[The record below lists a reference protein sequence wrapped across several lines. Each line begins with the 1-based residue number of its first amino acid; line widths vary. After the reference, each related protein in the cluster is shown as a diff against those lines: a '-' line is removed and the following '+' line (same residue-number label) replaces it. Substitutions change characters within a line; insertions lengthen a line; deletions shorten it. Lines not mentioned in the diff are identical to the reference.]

1 MDFNSLGSG
10 NPFYI
15 LKRGDM
21 LEGTPTLETGS
32 VKSKSQ
38 PHVKFPTQT
47 PNLMAGLQTQQ
58 VIDIIASVNGKDVTF
73 TDIPL
78 GVEIA
83 SRGDMVFSGSREAM
97 LQAIDGMMQESRKAL
112 AQTAY
117 HNRALPEL
125 EKMVETLN
133 PQYAESKQ
141 NARVIQTLQEKQ
153 DAQDKQLSELKAQ
166 NTEML
171 QMLRQLTKKKES

>member
-21 LEGTPTLETGS
+21 AEGVPTLEVGS
-32 VKSKSQ
+32 VKSKTQ

-47 PNLMAGLQTQQ
+47 PNVMAGLQTQQ
-58 VIDIIASVNGKDVTF
+58 VIDIVASVNDKDMVF
-73 TDIPL
+73 NDIPL

-83 SRGDMVFSGSREAM
+83 SKGDMVFSGSREAV
-97 LQAIDGMMQESRKAL
+97 LQAIDGWMQESKKAL
-112 AQTAY
+112 SQVPY
-117 HNRALPEL
+117 HNRALPKL
-125 EKMVETLN
+125 EEMVETLN

-153 DAQDKQLSELKAQ
+153 SAQDKQLAELKAL
-166 NTEML
+166 NTEMF
-171 QMLRQLTKKKES
+171 QMLKKLTKTKES